1 MSIIASIIIAVIYI
15 VRERKASARDIKL
28 RQQLTE
34 QSAQIREMQDA
45 IAASPFVTYPYVY
58 TNATRNN

>member
-1 MSIIASIIIAVIYI
+1 MSIIASIILAVIYI

>member
-1 MSIIASIIIAVIYI
+1 MSIIASIILAVIYI
-15 VRERKASARDIKL
+15 VRERKASAQDMEL
-28 RQQLTE
+28 RQQLAE